1 MHQGDRDREKGVYD
15 INLIDEV
22 TQFEHVGA
30 VAAISEAF
38 LPPVLEEM
46 LVTLPFVV
54 LGFHADN
61 GSEYINHRVAALL
74 NKLHVPD
81 FTKSPARRS
90 NDSALVE
97 GKPAVSRYPT
107 HLPRISIQ
115 LAELFRHVIEQHG

>member
-1 MHQGDRDREKGVYD
+1 MNHTRPTAVPIGERRRPDPGGKPGFVRVDTVHQGDRDREKGVYH
-15 INLIDEV
+15 INLVDEV

-38 LPPVLEEM
+38 LLPVLDEM

-61 GSEYINHRVAALL
+61 GSVYINHRMAALL

-81 FTKSPARRS
+81 FTK
-90 NDSALVE
+90 
-97 GKPAVSRYPT
+97 
-107 HLPRISIQ
+107 
-115 LAELFRHVIEQHG
+115 